1 MGISMS
7 TDLLLGIVV
16 GAILILVIQQLT
28 RATGSIGQFMPLL
41 LIFACAALSFFVY
54 WWWMG

>member
-7 TDLLLGIVV
+7 TDFLLGIVV

-41 LIFACAALSFFVY
+41 LIFACAAISFLVY
-54 WWWMG
+54 WWWIG